1 MERIL
6 VVDDEASI
14 RKALQIG
21 LASENFEIDLARD
34 GLSGIQ
40 MGQQK
45 AYDILI
51 ADLCLPDMTGL
62 DVIKKIKTTSP
73 AVIPIVIT
81 GKGSMA
87 SSLEAIRLEVSDYLE
102 KPLSLASVKE
112 SIARGLERRSIKRY
126 QTEEQAR
133 EKLVM
138 DSLTGLPDRSQFMER
153 LAMAMAE
160 SSRDEER
167 SLAVLLIDID
177 RFKSINDTHGHM
189 VGDRV
194 LIELAQRLKRCITSA
209 DCAARLNGDTFA
221 VLIADAQSKA
231 QVLASAQHCQH
242 TAEQPM
248 IIEGVRVGP
257 GISIGIVVKR
267 NFFNSCDD
275 VLRDA
280 EMALAHCKEQ
290 GGGQVQVFDKAML
303 EQAVAALQFEN
314 ELRLGIQNQEFILH
328 YQPIIRM
335 NDRRLDGFEA
345 LIRWQHPQRG
355 LLDPP
360 KFIPKAEEI
369 GLINQIGN
377 WVLREVGRQLKSW
390 QARVPGFDKLTVNV
404 NIAVSQFLQPGF
416 TDLLKEILME
426 NDLAPTNLK
435 LELTESVLMEDS
447 ERSIEILESIKAIGV
462 KLAIDDFGTG
472 YSALSYLQQFPLDDL
487 KIGESFV
494 HKLSVNAECYEIVKT
509 IVDLSKKLGLN
520 VVAEGVENE
529 HQLDK
534 VKRLGIDRVQGFYF
548 AWPVDKDAVIDAVKP
563 FQ

>member
-21 LASENFEIDLARD
+21 LASENFEIDLASD
-34 GLSGIQ
+34 GNSGIQ

-62 DVIKKIKTTSP
+62 DVIKKIKAASP

-81 GKGSMA
+81 GKGSMQ

-102 KPLSLASVKE
+102 KPLSLASVKD
-112 SIARGLERRSIKRY
+112 SIARGLERRSIKRH
-126 QTEEQAR
+126 QTEVQAR
-133 EKLVM
+133 QTLVM
-138 DSLTGLPDRSQFMER
+138 DSLTGLPDRSQFMEGLT
-153 LAMAMAE
+153 LAMADG
-160 SSRDEER
+160 SRGEDK
-167 SLAVLLIDID
+167 SLAVLLINID

-189 VGDRV
+189 VGDGV
-194 LIELAQRLKRCITSA
+194 LIEMAHRIQGCIAAGDSV
-209 DCAARLNGDTFA
+209 ARLSGDTFA
-221 VLIADAQSKA
+221 VLIADAQSDE
-231 QVLASAQHCQH
+231 QVLANAQQCQH
-242 TAEQPM
+242 TVEQPT
-248 IIEGVRVGP
+248 IID
-257 GISIGIVVKR
+257 GIKVNPVVSIGMVIKR

-303 EQAVAALQFEN
+303 EKAVAALQFEN
-314 ELRLGIQNQEFILH
+314 ELRLGIQNKEFILH

-335 NDRRLDGFEA
+335 DDGRLDGFEA
-345 LIRWQHPQRG
+345 LIRWNHPERG

-360 KFIPKAEEI
+360 EFIAKAEEL
-369 GLINQIGN
+369 GMINQIGN
-377 WVLREVGRQLKSW
+377 WVLRETGRQLKNW
-390 QARVPGFDKLTVNV
+390 QARVPESGKITVNI
-404 NIAVSQFLQPGF
+404 NIAVCQFLQAGF
-416 TDLLKEILME
+416 TDLLKSILAE
-426 NDLAPTNLK
+426 NNLAPSNLK

-447 ERSIEILESIKAIGV
+447 ERSIEILESIKDIGI

-494 HKLSVNAECYEIVKT
+494 QKLAVNAECYEIVKT

-520 VVAEGVENE
+520 VVAEGVETE
-529 HQLDK
+529 HQLEK
-534 VKRLGIDRVQGFYF
+534 VRSLGIDMVQGYYYS
-548 AWPVDKDAVIDAVKP
+548 WPLEKDKAIEAIEQ
-563 FQ
+563 FR

>member
-21 LASENFEIDLARD
+21 LASENFEIDLASD
-34 GLSGIQ
+34 GISGIQ

-62 DVIKKIKTTSP
+62 DVIKNIKATSP
-73 AVIPIVIT
+73 TVIPIVIT
-81 GKGSMA
+81 GKGSMQ

-102 KPLSLASVKE
+102 KPLSLASVKA
-112 SIARGLERRSIKRY
+112 SIARGLERRSIKRH

-133 EKLVM
+133 QKLVM
-138 DSLTGLPDRSQFMER
+138 DSLTGLPDRSQFMAHLA
-153 LAMAMAE
+153 LAMTE
-160 SSRDEER
+160 SSREEAR

-189 VGDRV
+189 VGDKV
-194 LIELAQRLKRCITSA
+194 LIELAQRIKGCFTTDDS
-209 DCAARLNGDTFA
+209 AARLNGDTFA
-221 VLIADAQSKA
+221 VLIADAPSEA

-242 TAEQPM
+242 TAEQPL
-248 IIEGVRVGP
+248 IIDGAKVSP
-257 GISIGIVVKR
+257 GISIGIVIKQ
-267 NFFNSCDD
+267 NFLNSCDD

-280 EMALAHCKEQ
+280 EMALARCKEQ
-290 GGGQVQVFDKAML
+290 GGGQVRVFDKTML

-314 ELRLGIQNQEFILH
+314 ELRLGIQNQEFILY

-335 NDRRLDGFEA
+335 DDRRLDGFEA
-345 LIRWQHPQRG
+345 LIRWNHPERG
-355 LLDPP
+355 LLEPP
-360 KFIPKAEEI
+360 DFIPKAEEI

-377 WVLREVGRQLKSW
+377 WVLREAGRQLNTWRAK
-390 QARVPGFDKLTVNV
+390 VPGFDRVSVNV
-404 NIAVSQFLQPGF
+404 NIAVCQFLQPGF
-416 TDLLKEILME
+416 VDFLKEILIE
-426 NDLAPTNLK
+426 NNLAPSNLK

-494 HKLSVNAECYEIVKT
+494 QKLSVNAECYEIVKT

-520 VVAEGVENE
+520 VVAEGVETE

-534 VKRLGIDRVQGFYF
+534 VKRLGIDMVQGYYF
-548 AWPVDKDAVIDAVKP
+548 AWPVDKEAVIDVVKP

>member
-34 GLSGIQ
+34 GFSGIQ

-62 DVIKKIKTTSP
+62 DVIKKIKATSP
-73 AVIPIVIT
+73 TVIPIVIT
-81 GKGSMA
+81 GKGSMQ

-112 SIARGLERRSIKRY
+112 SIARGLERRSIKRH

-133 EKLVM
+133 EKLVL
-138 DSLTGLPDRSQFMER
+138 DSLTGLPDRSQFMAR
-153 LAMAMAE
+153 LTRAMAE
-160 SSRDEER
+160 SSSDEER

-189 VGDRV
+189 VGDGV
-194 LIELAQRLKRCITSA
+194 LIELAQRIKGCITTDDS
-209 DCAARLNGDTFA
+209 AARLNGDTFA
-221 VLIADAQSKA
+221 VLIADAQSDA
-231 QVLASAQHCQH
+231 QVLASAQHWQH

-248 IIEGVRVGP
+248 IIEGAKVSP
-257 GISIGIVVKR
+257 GISIGIVIKR

-280 EMALAHCKEQ
+280 EMALARCKEQ

-303 EQAVAALQFEN
+303 EQAVADLQFEN
-314 ELRLGIQNQEFILH
+314 ELRLGIQNLEFILH

-335 NDRRLDGFEA
+335 NDRRLNGFEA
-345 LIRWQHPQRG
+345 LIRWQHPERG
-355 LLDPP
+355 LLDPQE
-360 KFIPKAEEI
+360 FIPKAEEL

-377 WVLREVGRQLKSW
+377 WVLREVGRQIKRW
-390 QARVPGFDKLTVNV
+390 QARVPGFDKVTVNV
-404 NIAVSQFLQPGF
+404 NIAVCQFLQPGF
-416 TDLLKEILME
+416 TDFLKEILIE
-426 NDLAPTNLK
+426 NDLAPSNLK

-447 ERSIEILESIKAIGV
+447 ERSIEILESIKAFGV

-520 VVAEGVENE
+520 VVAEGVETE

-534 VKRLGIDRVQGFYF
+534 VKRLGIDMVQGYYF
-548 AWPVDKDAVIDAVKP
+548 ACPADRDAVMDAIKP

>member
-34 GLSGIQ
+34 GGTGIQ

-62 DVIKKIKTTSP
+62 DVIKNIKATSP
-73 AVIPIVIT
+73 TVIPIVIT
-81 GKGSMA
+81 GKGSMQ

-102 KPLSLASVKE
+102 KPLSLASVKA
-112 SIARGLERRSIKRY
+112 SIARGLERRSIKRR

-153 LAMAMAE
+153 LTLAMTE

-189 VGDRV
+189 VGDGV
-194 LIELAQRLKRCITSA
+194 LIELARRMKGCITANDS
-209 DCAARLNGDTFA
+209 AARLNGDTFA
-221 VLIADAQSKA
+221 VLLADVQSEA
-231 QVLASAQHCQH
+231 QVLACAQHYQH

-248 IIEGVRVGP
+248 IIEGAKVSP
-257 GISIGIVVKR
+257 GISIGIVIKR
-267 NFFNSCDD
+267 NFFNSSDD

-280 EMALAHCKEQ
+280 EMALACCKER

-314 ELRLGIQNQEFILH
+314 ELRLGIQNQEFVLH
-328 YQPIIRM
+328 YQPIIRLD
-335 NDRRLDGFEA
+335 DRQLDGFEA
-345 LIRWQHPQRG
+345 LIRWHHPERG

-360 KFIPKAEEI
+360 EFIAKAEEL

-377 WVLREVGRQLKSW
+377 WVLREVGRQLKTW
-390 QARVPGFDKLTVNV
+390 QAEVPGFDKVTVNV
-404 NIAVSQFLQPGF
+404 NIAVCQFLQPGF
-416 TDLLKEILME
+416 IDFLKEILDD
-426 NDLAPTNLK
+426 NDLAPSNLR

-447 ERSIEILESIKAIGV
+447 ARSIDILESIKAIGI

-520 VVAEGVENE
+520 VVAEGVETE

-534 VKRLGIDRVQGFYF
+534 VKRLGIDMVQGFYF
-548 AWPVDKDAVIDAVKP
+548 ACPADNEAVIDVIKP

>member
-21 LASENFEIDLARD
+21 LASEDYEIDLAKD
-34 GLSGIQ
+34 GNSGIQ

-45 AYDILI
+45 VYDILI

-62 DVIKKIKTTSP
+62 DVIKNIKATSP
-73 AVIPIVIT
+73 TVIPIVIT
-81 GKGSMA
+81 GKGSMQ

-102 KPLSLASVKE
+102 KPLSLASVKA
-112 SIARGLERRSIKRY
+112 SIARGLERRSRKRR

-133 EKLVM
+133 QKLVL

-153 LAMAMAE
+153 LALAMTE
-160 SSRDEER
+160 SSRDEDR

-189 VGDRV
+189 VGDGV
-194 LIELAQRLKRCITSA
+194 LIELARRIKSCLTANDS
-209 DCAARLNGDTFA
+209 AARLNGDTFA
-221 VLIADAQSKA
+221 VLIADVQSDAQM
-231 QVLASAQHCQH
+231 LASAQHYQH

-248 IIEGVRVGP
+248 VIEGAKVSPV
-257 GISIGIVVKR
+257 ISIGIVIKR
-267 NFFNSCDD
+267 NFFNSSDD

-280 EMALAHCKEQ
+280 EMALACCKEQ

-314 ELRLGIQNQEFILH
+314 ELRLGIQNQEFVLY
-328 YQPIIRM
+328 YQPIIRLD
-335 NDRRLDGFEA
+335 DRQFDGFEA
-345 LIRWQHPQRG
+345 LIRWQHPERG

-360 KFIPKAEEI
+360 EFIAKAEEL

-377 WVLREVGRQLKSW
+377 WVLREVGRQLKTW
-390 QARVPGFDKLTVNV
+390 QASIPGFDKVTVNV
-404 NIAVSQFLQPGF
+404 NIAVCQFLQPGF
-416 TDLLKEILME
+416 TDLLKEILDD
-426 NDLAPTNLK
+426 NNLAPSNLR

-447 ERSIEILESIKAIGV
+447 ERSIEILESIKAIGI

-520 VVAEGVENE
+520 VVAEGVETE

-534 VKRLGIDRVQGFYF
+534 VKRLGIDMVQGFYF
-548 AWPVDKDAVIDAVKP
+548 ACPVEKEAVIDVIKP

>member
-21 LASENFEIDLARD
+21 LASENYEIDLAKD
-34 GLSGIQ
+34 GNSGIQ

-62 DVIKKIKTTSP
+62 DVIKNIKATSP
-73 AVIPIVIT
+73 TVIPIVIT
-81 GKGSMA
+81 GKGSMQ

-102 KPLSLASVKE
+102 KPLSLASVKA
-112 SIARGLERRSIKRY
+112 SIARGLERRSRKRR

-133 EKLVM
+133 QKLVL

-153 LAMAMAE
+153 LALAMTA
-160 SSRDEER
+160 SSRDEDR

-189 VGDRV
+189 VGDGV
-194 LIELAQRLKRCITSA
+194 LIELARRIKSCLTANDS
-209 DCAARLNGDTFA
+209 AARLNGDTFA
-221 VLIADAQSKA
+221 VLIADVQNDAQL
-231 QVLASAQHCQH
+231 LASAQHYQH

-248 IIEGVRVGP
+248 VIEGAKVSP
-257 GISIGIVVKR
+257 GISIGIVIKR
-267 NFFNSCDD
+267 NFFNSSDD

-280 EMALAHCKEQ
+280 EMALACCKEQ

-314 ELRLGIQNQEFILH
+314 ELRLGIQNQEFVLY
-328 YQPIIRM
+328 YQPIIRLE
-335 NDRRLDGFEA
+335 DRQLDGFEA
-345 LIRWQHPQRG
+345 LIRWQHPERG

-360 KFIPKAEEI
+360 EFIAKAEEL

-377 WVLREVGRQLKSW
+377 WVLREVGRQLNTW
-390 QARVPGFDKLTVNV
+390 QASIPGFDKVTVNV
-404 NIAVSQFLQPGF
+404 NIAVCQFLQPGF
-416 TDLLKEILME
+416 TDLLKEILDD
-426 NDLAPTNLK
+426 NNLAPSHLR

-447 ERSIEILESIKAIGV
+447 ERSIEILESIKAIGI

-520 VVAEGVENE
+520 VVAEGVETE

-534 VKRLGIDRVQGFYF
+534 VKRLGIDMVQGFYF
-548 AWPVDKDAVIDAVKP
+548 ACPVEKEAVIDVIKP